1 MATGAPGTN
10 GIWQYGED
18 DSEATFSALLNKVA
32 STTDTQVGV
41 DRTRLTALE
50 ANGRIVQVKSVTK
63 TDTFSTSSTSFTD
76 VTSLSV
82 SITPT
87 SATNK
92 IIVTVSSNAVVVS
105 GASAAYGAVLTV
117 IRNSTNLVDPSSPGS
132 RTKGISKTN
141 NQGLAAG
148 AYYSTPVNFTFLDS
162 PATTSA
168 TTYKVQALSTGGTTL
183 YLNRLFADD
192 DNANGVRFVST
203 ITVMEVKA

>member
-10 GIWQYGED
+10 GVWQYGED
-18 DSEATFSALLNKVA
+18 DSEATFSALLNKAA
-32 STTDTQVGV
+32 STTDTQIGA

-50 ANGRIVQVKSVTK
+50 ANGRIVQVQSATK

-82 SITPT
+82 SITPK

-92 IIVTVSSNAVVVS
+92 IIVTVTTNAVLVS
-105 GASAAYGAVLTV
+105 GVSAAYGAVLTV
-117 IRNSTNLVDPSSPGS
+117 VRDSTNLVNPSSPGS
-132 RTKGISKTN
+132 RTKAISKTN

-168 TTYKVQALSTGGTTL
+168 TTYKVQALSTGGSTL
-183 YLNRLFADD
+183 YVNRLWSDD